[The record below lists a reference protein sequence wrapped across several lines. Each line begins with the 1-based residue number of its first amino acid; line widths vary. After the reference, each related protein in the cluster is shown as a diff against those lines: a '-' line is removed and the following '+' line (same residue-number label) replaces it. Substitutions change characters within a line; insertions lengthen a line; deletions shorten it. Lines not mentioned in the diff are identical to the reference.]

1 MGNGQWAIQFANCL
15 LSVKSRH
22 NLIDI
27 TTGTFMLIKEKIGNI
42 NFFAINNRKID
53 SLLLEW
59 YETNKR
65 IMRKRTISGMD
76 IVMKFLNE
84 NQQLTEGDII
94 YEDDFNIVAIEIK
107 ECDAIIIRPKT
118 MFELAS
124 VCYEIGNKHIPV
136 FYQENEILV
145 AFESPLFQLLSSAG
159 YDVSQG
165 KRKLVNPLKTSV
177 SPHGHISKGNL
188 FSKVIKLTNPP
199 E

>member
-1 MGNGQWAIQFANCL
+1 M
-15 LSVKSRH
+15 V
-22 NLIDI
+22 
-27 TTGTFMLIKEKIGNI
+27 IKEKIGNI
-42 NFFAINNRKID
+42 NFFAINNRRID

-65 IMRKRTISGMD
+65 ILHKKTISG
-76 IVMKFLNE
+76 IAVVMKFLNE

-94 YEDDFNIVAIEIK
+94 YEDDFNIIAIEIK

-118 MFELAS
+118 MFETAS

-136 FYQENEILV
+136 FYNGDEILL
-145 AFESPLFQLLSSAG
+145 AFEEPLFHLLVSAG

-177 SPHGHISKGNL
+177 SQHIHFSKGNL
-188 FSKVIKLTNPP
+188 FSKIMKLTNPP

>member
-1 MGNGQWAIQFANCL
+1 M
-15 LSVKSRH
+15 V
-22 NLIDI
+22 
-27 TTGTFMLIKEKIGNI
+27 IKEKIGNI

-65 IMRKRTISGMD
+65 ILHKKTISG
-76 IVMKFLNE
+76 IAVVMKFLNE
-84 NQQLTEGDII
+84 NQQLTEGDVV
-94 YEDDFNIVAIEIK
+94 YEDDFNIIAIEIK

-118 MFELAS
+118 MYEMAS
-124 VCYEIGNKHIPV
+124 VCYEIGNKHLPV
-136 FYQENEILV
+136 FYEEDEILV
-145 AFESPLFQLLSSAG
+145 AFEAPLFQLLESAG

-177 SPHGHISKGNL
+177 SSHVHNSQGSL
-188 FSKVIKLTNPP
+188 FSKIMKLTNPP